1 MPTMTTDAT
10 VDDILSR
17 ARREART
24 HLLEHEAYALLPAL
38 GLLVPEHLFVPFKDK
53 INPDLTS
60 LTFDAKRLVAKVV
73 ATGLLH
79 KSDGG
84 GVLFIVNDP
93 DEIIRAH
100 GLLLDRFPSARGIL
114 FTEWIEHDASPASEL
129 LLGIRNTPDFGPVVT
144 VGAGGVLTEFLSANL
159 VSGREI
165 AIFSPAIDTPASIER
180 ALREKVI
187 IRLVTG
193 DARGQKTKMAL
204 AGLVALIK
212 SALEFAAAHVPR
224 DIAEL
229 EINPFVPTGKGGIA
243 LDAVVRLGGTE
254 APVPVPRPLEKIDRL
269 LHPRSIAITGVSR
282 SANPGRTML
291 DNLLAS
297 GFPAD
302 SITVIKAG
310 EETIAGCRCVADIE
324 SLPAPVDLLLLAI
337 PADAVPEAIETAAR
351 HQSAESILVIPGGLG
366 ESEGSASLET
376 RIREALGRSRES
388 SWRGPVVNGGNCLGF
403 RSRPGNV
410 DTIFLPTWKLE
421 DPELSR
427 SEAPLAVVSQSG
439 ALAVSKLTKL
449 AHLAPRYLISIG
461 NQMDL
466 TAADYLEWL
475 GRDASIEVFAF
486 YVEGFR
492 PLDGERWV
500 RAAKAIRKTG
510 RPVILYRAGRT
521 PAGQKATASHTAVV
535 AGDAAV
541 ARELARTAGAV
552 SAETIEELED
562 LIRLFTLLR
571 DRRPAGRRLAAMSN
585 AGFES
590 VAFADHA
597 GDLELAPFAEPTRAT
612 LEEIVASS
620 RLERIV
626 TIANPL
632 DVNPMMGDE
641 AFAAAAAAILEDEG
655 SDLAVVGCIPLTPAL
670 NTLAPGSSHSENI
683 DDVTSVVSRLLEL
696 RKAPKPWVA
705 VVDAGSLYDPMASR
719 LELGG
724 VPVFRTADRALRA
737 VNRWVEWHLRDAGD

>member
-1 MPTMTTDAT
+1 MPTMTTELT
-10 VDDILSR
+10 VDDILSL
-17 ARREART
+17 ARREGRS

-38 GLLVPEHLFVPFKDK
+38 GLRVPEFLFVPFQDK

-60 LTFDAKRLVAKVV
+60 LTFDSTRLVAKIV
-73 ATGLLH
+73 AEGLLH

-84 GVLFIVNDP
+84 GVLFIDNDP

-100 GLLLDRFPSARGIL
+100 GLLLQRFSSARGIL
-114 FTEWIEHDASPASEL
+114 FTEWIEHDASIASEL
-129 LLGIRNTPDFGPVVT
+129 LLGIRNTPDFGPIVT
-144 VGAGGVLTEFLSANL
+144 IGAGGVLTELLSANL
-159 VSGREI
+159 VPGREI
-165 AIFSPAIDTPASIER
+165 AIFSPAVDTPDSIER

-187 IRLVTG
+187 TRLVTG
-193 DARGQKTKMAL
+193 DARGQKMKMAL
-204 AGLVALIK
+204 DDLVALVTG
-212 SALEFAAAHVPR
+212 ALEFAASHVPA
-224 DIAEL
+224 DVAEL
-229 EINPFVPTGKGGIA
+229 EINPFVPTREGGIA
-243 LDAVVRLGGTE
+243 LDAVVRLGEPATPLP
-254 APVPVPRPLEKIDRL
+254 APRPLAKIDRL
-269 LHPRSIAITGVSR
+269 LHPRSIAIAGVSR

-291 DNLLAS
+291 NNLLAA
-297 GFPAD
+297 GYPAD

-310 EETIAGCRCVADIE
+310 EEEIAGCRCIADIG
-324 SLPAPVDLLLLAI
+324 SLPAPVDLLLLAVPAEAI
-337 PADAVPEAIETAAR
+337 PETIETAVER
-351 HQSAESILVIPGGLG
+351 RSAESILVIPGGLG
-366 ESEGSASLET
+366 ESEGSASLES

-388 SWRGPVVNGGNCLGF
+388 AWGGPVVNGGNCLGF
-403 RSRPGNV
+403 QSRPGNV

-421 DPELSR
+421 AQQTR
-427 SEAPLAVVSQSG
+427 SDAPLAIVSQSG

-500 RAAKAIRKTG
+500 RAAKAIRMTG

-521 PAGQKATASHTAVV
+521 PAGQKATSSHTAIV

-552 SAETIEELED
+552 TADTIEDLED

-597 GDLELAPFAEPTRAT
+597 GDLELTPFAEATRSR
-612 LEEIVASS
+612 LQQIVEIS

-641 AFAAAAAAILEDEG
+641 AFAAAAAAILDD
-655 SDLAVVGCIPLTPAL
+655 SDSDMAAVGCIPLTPAL
-670 NTLAPGSSHSENI
+670 NTLAASPAHSENI
-683 DDVTSVVSRLLEL
+683 DEASSVVSRLLEL

-705 VVDAGSLYDPMASR
+705 VIDAGELYDPMAAR
-719 LELGG
+719 LERGG
-724 VPVFRTADRALRA
+724 VPVFRSADRALRA
-737 VNRWVEWHLRDAGD
+737 LNRWAEWHLRGA

>member
-1 MPTMTTDAT
+1 
-10 VDDILSR
+10 
-17 ARREART
+17 
-24 HLLEHEAYALLPAL
+24 LLEHEAYALLPAL
-38 GLLVPEHLFVPFKDK
+38 GIRVPEHLFVPFRDK

-60 LTFDAKRLVAKVV
+60 LTFDARRLVAKVV
-73 ATGLLH
+73 AEGLLH

-84 GVLFIVNDP
+84 GVLFIDNDP

-100 GLLLDRFPSARGIL
+100 GLLLERFPSARGIL

-129 LLGIRNTPDFGPVVT
+129 LLGIRNTPDFGPIVT
-144 VGAGGVLTEFLSANL
+144 IGAGGVLTEFLSANL
-159 VSGREI
+159 LPGREI
-165 AIFSPAIDTPASIER
+165 AIFSPAVDTPASIER

-187 IRLVTG
+187 TRLVTG
-193 DARGQKTKMAL
+193 DARGQKAKMAL
-204 AGLVALIK
+204 NELVALVT
-212 SALEFAAAHVPR
+212 SALGFASSHVPG

-229 EINPFVPTGKGGIA
+229 EINPFVPTRKGGIA
-243 LDAVVRLGGTE
+243 LDAVVRLAGPETPIP
-254 APVPVPRPLEKIDRL
+254 APRPLEKIDRL
-269 LHPRSIAITGVSR
+269 LHPRSIAIAGVSR

-291 DNLLAS
+291 NNLLSA
-297 GFPAD
+297 GYPAD
-302 SITVIKAG
+302 SITVIKEG
-310 EETIAGCRCVADIE
+310 EEAIAGCRCVANLE
-324 SLPAPVDLLLLAI
+324 ALPAQVDLLLLAV
-337 PADAVPEAIETAAR
+337 PAEAIPEAIETAVEQ
-351 HQSAESILVIPGGLG
+351 QSAESILVIPGGLG
-366 ESEGSASLET
+366 ESAGSTPLET
-376 RIREALGRSRES
+376 RIREALDRSRES
-388 SWRGPVVNGGNCLGF
+388 SWGGPVVNGGNCLGF
-403 RSRPGNV
+403 HSRPGSV

-421 DPELSR
+421 DPEQPR
-427 SEAPLAVVSQSG
+427 SEAPVAIVSQSG

-449 AHLAPRYLISIG
+449 AQLAPRYLISIG

-500 RAAKAIRKTG
+500 RAAQAIRMTG

-521 PAGQKATASHTAVV
+521 PAGQKATASHTAIV

-541 ARELARTAGAV
+541 ARELARTAGALT
-552 SAETIEELED
+552 AETIEELED

-597 GDLELAPFAEPTRAT
+597 GDLALTSLAEPTRAR
-612 LEEIVASS
+612 LEKIVESS

-641 AFAAAAAAILEDEG
+641 AFAAAAAAILEDGG

-670 NTLAPGSSHSENI
+670 NTLAASPNHSENI
-683 DDVTSVVSRLLEL
+683 DDDSSVVSRLLAL
-696 RKAPKPWVA
+696 RNSPKPWVA
-705 VVDAGSLYDPMASR
+705 VIDAGSLYDPMASR
-719 LELGG
+719 LERGG

-737 VNRWVEWHLRDAGD
+737 LNRWVEWHLRDA